1 MVQFSVDKNRK
12 DCMRWIIACA
22 ALIGSL
28 SSAFSTEATYR
39 CADGTA
45 VKAVFI
51 PRGSTGSV
59 RLTFAGQRRPFTL
72 SQVHSADGGRYA
84 DGTMEF
90 WIKGREARLTREGAG
105 TECKTQQ

>member
-1 MVQFSVDKNRK
+1 
-12 DCMRWIIACA
+12 MRWIIASA
-22 ALIGSL
+22 ALIGSV
-28 SSAFSTEATYR
+28 SSSFSTEATYR

-45 VKAVFI
+45 VNAVFS

-72 SQVHSADGGRYA
+72 PQVQSADGGRYA
-84 DGTMEF
+84 DSTMEF
-90 WIKGREARLTREGAG
+90 WIKGREARLTREGTE